1 LVPSAIVAVE
11 AKNYLSCKNS
21 TRFKV
26 VGSTIFVLRA
36 KSTTRHDYGARTL
49 SIITFSIMTFSI
61 LALNF
66 ITLRIMVECFYAV

>member
-1 LVPSAIVAVE
+1 MAVE

-21 TRFKV
+21 ARFKV